1 MDELTNQTPPVEYP
15 AVVIG
20 GRTLTLKSGLLAD
33 FVLDRRQI
41 DTTQIL
47 PILRANKAGSRS
59 LIIELF
65 AALVAHNFVELGEP
79 IPTAEQWCLR
89 LGTDVLRD
97 LGTKLIRA
105 LFPNI
110 PAPTDAPGAGSSD
123 PKAATPG
130 VQ

>member
-1 MDELTNQTPPVEYP
+1 MEDLATQTPPVEYP
-15 AVVIG
+15 AVIIG

-41 DTTQIL
+41 DTSQIL
-47 PILRANKAGSRS
+47 PILRANKPGSRS

-89 LGTDVLRD
+89 LGPEVLRE
-97 LGTKLIRA
+97 LGAKLIRA
-105 LFPNI
+105 LFPNL
-110 PAPTDAPGAGSSD
+110 PAPTDALGAGSND